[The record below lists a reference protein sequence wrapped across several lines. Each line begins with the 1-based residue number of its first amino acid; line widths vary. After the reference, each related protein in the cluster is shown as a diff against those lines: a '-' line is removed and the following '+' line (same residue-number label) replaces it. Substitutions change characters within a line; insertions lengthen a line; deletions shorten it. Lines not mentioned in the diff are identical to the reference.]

1 MRTIQTVLAFVA
13 SLFGVVTVI
22 AGTRVLAGS
31 DPGYIVF
38 RPLLLYNTVMG
49 IGYVAAGL
57 LAWRNIE
64 RGKHAAAV
72 IFALNCL
79 VLGTIGCLYAAGEAV
94 AIESLRAMIFR
105 TVVWLV
111 LFLGLAWMSRTN
123 NRTGRQDA

>member
-1 MRTIQTVLAFVA
+1 LAFTA
-13 SLFGVVTVI
+13 SLFGIVTVI

-31 DPGYIVF
+31 DPGHIVF
-38 RPLLLYNTVMG
+38 RPLLLYNTLMG

-57 LAWRNIE
+57 VAWRNIE
-64 RGKHAAAV
+64 RGKHAAAA
-72 IFALNCL
+72 IFVLNCL
-79 VLGTIGCLYAAGEAV
+79 VLGTIAYLYAAGEAV

-111 LFLGLAWMSRTN
+111 VFLGLVWMSRRN

>member
-1 MRTIQTVLAFVA
+1 MA

-38 RPLLLYNTVMG
+38 RPLLLYNTLMG
-49 IGYVAAGL
+49 IGYVAAGIVT
-57 LAWRNIE
+57 WRNIE
-64 RGKHAAAV
+64 RGKHAAAA
-72 IFALNCL
+72 IFLLNWL
-79 VLGTIGCLYAAGEAV
+79 VLGTIGCLYAAGGAV

-105 TVVWLV
+105 TAVWLV
-111 LFLGLAWMSRTN
+111 LFLGLVWMSRRN